1 MSSSS
6 VQKKVCLTCNR
17 EYESDIAACPEDGT
31 VLTPLDSGSLVGTVL
46 GGRYEILDVIGD
58 GAMGRVYLAK
68 HQLMKRQ
75 VAVKMMHPQLVSGKA
90 ALKRF
95 QKEAELASS
104 LNHPNILTVYD
115 FGVTEAGSPYLV
127 MDYLQGRELLH
138 ILKDEKTLPVKRSL
152 HIFKQVCTGLG
163 HAHDKGVV
171 HRDLKPS
178 NIMLVRLDEDDNFVK
193 ILDFGIAKQLN
204 PSESSIDN
212 LTRTG
217 EVFGTPHYM
226 SPEQCRAQEV
236 DGRADI
242 YALGCVMYQTLTGEL
257 PITGGDLIECLYK
270 HVNEMPRPFKFVAPD
285 LDLSPELEALVF
297 KAMAKN
303 PEDRFQTML
312 EFKAAMDILEP
323 DSYTGTFSRVDIP
336 ALKIESTISGA
347 TAASQAETAGD
358 NPVAASVDNTG
369 KAEAIQDKS
378 DKPEKPKVE
387 LQSGEATAQ
396 ALGAA
401 ISDKAQEV
409 TTAESVLPSG
419 ASSASAARPQ
429 SQTAIRRALDLKGK
443 TRLLLALPLALIV
456 LLLGLWAYKAFVGDQ
471 TFRDL
476 DTILSK
482 ARREY
487 EVGSYGQAKKT
498 VRQAIKFEDEHKIF
512 NAYKS
517 RYLLGQIQYAQGDY
531 DDAEANLER
540 AYDRIKAV
548 NPGSL
553 ELAMVAVPLGR
564 ARAALKD
571 FASAEG
577 PLKEAYDIRTNK
589 LKAGDLLIA
598 DSLSGLADLNLRRGK
613 LQDALEQLKEAL
625 QITIDKDGENSL
637 AAAQARNNLGQAFQL
652 SGDYPMA
659 EKLYKQALE
668 SRRHAG
674 QAAAPLVTDS
684 LQCLGTLYSAT
695 GRRKEALACYKE
707 GLEIGR
713 TIFDKTD
720 PRYAALQARYGE
732 MLSGSR

>member
-1 MSSSS
+1 MPSSS

-17 EYESDIAACPEDGT
+17 EYESDIATCPEDGT

-115 FGVTEAGSPYLV
+115 FGVTEGGSPYLV

-270 HVNEMPRPFKFVAPD
+270 HVNEMPRSFKFVAPD
-285 LDLSPELEALVF
+285 LELSPELEALVF

-336 ALKIESTISGA
+336 ALKIESTIGGA
-347 TAASQAETAGD
+347 TLSAHTETARES
-358 NPVAASVDNTG
+358 PVAGTAESTG
-369 KAEAIQDKS
+369 SSEDRQDKS
-378 DKPEKPKVE
+378 D
-387 LQSGEATAQ
+387 QSAKAESEAQDGEPTAVS
-396 ALGAA
+396 AA
-401 ISDKAQEV
+401 AADRAQEV
-409 TTAESVLPSG
+409 TTAEAALVSG
-419 ASSASAARPQ
+419 ANLVSDARPQ

-443 TRLLLALPLALIV
+443 TRLLLALPLALIF
-456 LLLGLWAYKAFVGDQ
+456 LLVGLWAYKAFVGDQ
-471 TFRDL
+471 TYRDL
-476 DTILSK
+476 ETILAK

-487 EVGSYGQAKKT
+487 EVGSYAQAKKT
-498 VRQAIKFEDEHKIF
+498 VRQAIKFEDDHKIF
-512 NAYKS
+512 NSYRS

-548 NPGSL
+548 SPGSL

-613 LQDALEQLKEAL
+613 LQDALDELKEAL
-625 QITIDKDGENSL
+625 QITIDKDGEGSL

-684 LQCLGTLYSAT
+684 LQCLGALYSAT

-713 TIFDKTD
+713 TVFDKTD

>member
-1 MSSSS
+1 MPSSS

-17 EYESDIAACPEDGT
+17 EYESDIATCPEDGT
-31 VLTPLDSGSLVGTVL
+31 VLTPLDSGSLVGTIL

-115 FGVTEAGSPYLV
+115 FGVTEGGSPYLV

-285 LDLSPELEALVF
+285 LELSPELEALVF

-336 ALKIESTISGA
+336 ALKIESTISS
-347 TAASQAETAGD
+347 AASSAQSQTVSESAVAGD
-358 NPVAASVDNTG
+358 AENAGNSQEIQVNPN
-369 KAEAIQDKS
+369 KAEEEAKS
-378 DKPEKPKVE
+378 VE
-387 LQSGEATAQ
+387 PPQMPAVAPAQ
-396 ALGAA
+396 E
-401 ISDKAQEV
+401 QEV
-409 TTAESVLPSG
+409 TTAEAALTPG
-419 ASSASAARPQ
+419 ANLASEARPQ

-456 LLLGLWAYKAFVGDQ
+456 LLVGLWAYKAFVGDQ
-471 TFRDL
+471 SYRDL
-476 DTILSK
+476 ETILAK

-487 EVGSYGQAKKT
+487 ELGSYAQAKKT
-498 VRQAIKFEDEHKIF
+498 VRQAIKFEDDHKIF
-512 NAYKS
+512 NSYKS

-571 FASAEG
+571 FSSAEG

-613 LQDALEQLKEAL
+613 LQDALSELKEAL
-625 QITIDKDGENSL
+625 QITIDKDGEGSL

-668 SRRHAG
+668 ARRHAG

-684 LQCLGTLYSAT
+684 LQCLGALYSAT

-713 TIFDKTD
+713 TVFDKTD
-720 PRYAALQARYGE
+720 PRYAALQSRYGE